1 MNKHSFEMAFRENKA
16 KLCLCCVAASGDKMS
31 NLGVFEVDLWIN
43 GKKYTQPLNMINEL
57 NNIFGLDF
65 VQVHKLKYDVNS
77 RQAKFLVQIQMPFQ
91 QLNRQFYL
99 P

>member
-1 MNKHSFEMAFRENKA
+1 
-16 KLCLCCVAASGDKMS
+16 MS
-31 NLGVFEVDLWIN
+31 NLGVFEVVLWIN
-43 GKKYTQPLNMINEL
+43 GKKYTHLLNMINEL

-99 P
+99 PWLQQWPMQDLKTNATEKHG